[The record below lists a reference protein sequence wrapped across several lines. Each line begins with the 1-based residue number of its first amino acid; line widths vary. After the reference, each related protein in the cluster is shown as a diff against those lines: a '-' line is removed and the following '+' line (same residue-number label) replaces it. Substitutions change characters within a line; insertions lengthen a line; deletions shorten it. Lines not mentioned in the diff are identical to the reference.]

1 MKYFHNTWLAG
12 FYPISTWCSFQV
24 KIRTNND
31 LEGWN
36 NSLKQLANHNT
47 NLYAL
52 CSVLEKEARMIMIQ
66 EQFVSLNQ
74 TQRVKRKDTVE
85 FERELTKLWNN
96 FNKKN
101 INFLQLHKQLTDLL
115 KYSNKINK

>member
-1 MKYFHNTWLAG
+1 
-12 FYPISTWCSFQV
+12 
-24 KIRTNND
+24 
-31 LEGWN
+31 
-36 NSLKQLANHNT
+36 
-47 NLYAL
+47 
-52 CSVLEKEARMIMIQ
+52 MIQ

-85 FERELTKLWNN
+85 FERELTKLQNN

-101 INFLQLHKQLTDLL
+101 INSPQLHKQLTDLL